1 MHTSTP
7 VMIKFKEHL
16 LLRMVDK
23 PLDVF
28 ENPKYDSQGMTRMW
42 TPIPGFWLLSVYPI
56 MIYMPKWKW
65 IFGMR
70 RESDRSWHAL
80 SHV

>member
-16 LLRMVDK
+16 LFIMVDK

-28 ENPKYDSQGMTRMW
+28 ENPKYDSQGMTRM
-42 TPIPGFWLLSVYPI
+42 
-56 MIYMPKWKW
+56 
-65 IFGMR
+65 
-70 RESDRSWHAL
+70 
-80 SHV
+80 